1 MIVNN
6 WYLERIVVGSG
17 ETQRITLRPLPFR
30 VGRHIE
36 SDLLLESSH
45 GSQHHAELYEHQGHL
60 WLRDLGSTNGTSVN
74 GERLFTEKQL
84 QIGDT
89 VHFADVEYR
98 VAGAAASNAIQQ
110 TQVFSNTERR
120 RLVAMVREP
129 KAFGEMIKTRSLW
142 THFQPLVDLRDGSTF
157 GYEVLGRG
165 RLDDRNSSPGELFY
179 IAEKLKKEVE
189 LSTMFRRRGLELAAD
204 LDGSAVLFVNTHPAE
219 LKATEA
225 LHQSMIDLRRDYPSA
240 RLVLEIHE
248 AAVADIEVLKTLR
261 AQLLDL
267 DIELAF
273 DDFGTGQTRLLEL
286 VEVEPRYLKFDAV
299 FIEGLHRAS
308 QKRRDMVRSL
318 LKVVLDL
325 GISPIA
331 ECIES
336 AEEAAACR
344 ELGFEIGQGY
354 YFGRPSPAAA
364 YSGDHT
370 LPYSD

>member
-30 VGRHIE
+30 VGRHID

-45 GSQHHAELYEHQGHL
+45 GSQHHAELYEHQGQL

-74 GERLFTEKQL
+74 GERLLTETPL
-84 QIGDT
+84 QIGDA

-98 VAGAAASNAIQQ
+98 VAGVATSNAIQQ

-120 RLVAMVREP
+120 RLLAMVREP
-129 KAFGEMIKTRSLW
+129 KAFGEMIKTGSLW
-142 THFQPLVDLRDGSTF
+142 THYQPLVDLRDGSTF

-179 IAEKLKKEVE
+179 IAEKLKQECQ
-189 LSTMFRRRGLELAAD
+189 LSTMFRRRGLELASD
-204 LDGSAVLFVNTHPAE
+204 LDDSAILFVNTHPAE
-219 LKATEA
+219 LKATQA
-225 LHQSMIDLRRDYPSA
+225 LHQSLIDLRQDYPEA

-248 AAVADIEVLKTLR
+248 AAVADIDVLKALR

-267 DIELAF
+267 QIELAF

-299 FIEGLHRAS
+299 FIQGLHRAS
-308 QKRRDMVRSL
+308 KKRRDMVRSL

-336 AEEAAACR
+336 ADEAAACHD
-344 ELGFEIGQGY
+344 LGFEIGQGF
-354 YFGRPSPAAA
+354 YFGRPSPAAT
-364 YSGDHT
+364 YSGNHP
-370 LPYSD
+370 LPLSD